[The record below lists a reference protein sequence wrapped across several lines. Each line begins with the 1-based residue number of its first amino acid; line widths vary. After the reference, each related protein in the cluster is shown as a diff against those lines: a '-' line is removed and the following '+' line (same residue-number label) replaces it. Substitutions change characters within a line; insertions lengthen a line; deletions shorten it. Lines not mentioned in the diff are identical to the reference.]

1 MPSAYRAAGAT
12 LPFGDPRGYHGA
24 GMEGHYWRVTS
35 AATGRV
41 VVVILAISRDR
52 TGAAWSM
59 VSLATHPEGR
69 VVSAT
74 VPHAAAAARGLSVRA
89 GDVLAAT
96 ARSLDVRLDGAEL
109 RVAFEEPRGWPRRAF
124 GALGPAGAVPGL
136 SQYWHP
142 WLLGGRVRGAL
153 RLDGREHTLDGAHAY
168 AEKNWGAGGMP
179 PAWWWGQADAFADA
193 DVCVAFA
200 GGHAGMGRA
209 RVPAGAVVARVGD
222 VVRTVVR
229 PPRALRIDVGAAAWR
244 LRGGG
249 IEIEGEAAGAEPVLL
264 PVPVPL
270 ERRRIDAR
278 APQLLAG
285 ALRLRVRRGRRLL
298 FAGESPLAGLEQG
311 RGHSER

>member
-1 MPSAYRAAGAT
+1 MLSAYRAAGAT

-24 GMEGHYWRVTS
+24 GMEGHYWRFTH
-35 AATGRV
+35 AASRRV
-41 VVVILAISRDR
+41 VIVILAISRDR
-52 TGAAWSM
+52 DGAAWSM

-74 VPHAAAAARGLSVRA
+74 VPKAAAAARGLSVRA

-96 ARSLDVRLDGAEL
+96 ARGLDVRLDGAEL
-109 RVAFEEPRGWPRRAF
+109 HVAFEQPQLWPRRTF
-124 GALGPAGAVPGL
+124 GALGLAGAVPGL

-142 WLLGGRVRGAL
+142 WLLGGRARGVLA
-153 RLDGREHTLDGAHAY
+153 LDGREHLLDGATAY

-179 PAWWWGQADAFADA
+179 PAWWWGQADAFGDGDA
-193 DVCVAFA
+193 CVAFA
-200 GGHAGMGRA
+200 GGHAGMGRL

-222 VVRTVVR
+222 VVRTVAR
-229 PPRALRIDVGAAAWR
+229 PPQALRIDVGAAGWR

-249 IEIEGEAAGAEPVLL
+249 IEIDGEAGGAQPLLL
-264 PVPVPL
+264 PVPVPR

-285 ALRLRVRRGRRLL
+285 TLRLRVTRGRRLI

-311 RGHSER
+311 RGAP

>member
-1 MPSAYRAAGAT
+1 MPSAYRTTGAT
-12 LPFGDPRGYHGA
+12 LPFGDLAGYHGA
-24 GMEGHYWRVTS
+24 GMEGHFWRLTHAGS
-35 AATGRV
+35 GRV
-41 VVVILAISRDR
+41 VIVILAISRDR
-52 TGAAWSM
+52 DGRAWSM

-74 VPHAAAAARGLSVRA
+74 V
-89 GDVLAAT
+89 AT
-96 ARSLDVRLDGAEL
+96 AETAAVGFGVGAGAALEATGDRLRVCLDGAEL
-109 RVAFEEPRGWPRRAF
+109 DVTFEAPVPWPRRAF
-124 GALGPAGAVPGL
+124 GALGPAGSVPGL

-142 WLLGGRVRGAL
+142 WLLGGRARGSL
-153 RLDGREHTLDGAHAY
+153 VLDGVEHTLDDATVY
-168 AEKNWGAGGMP
+168 AEKNWGSGGMP
-179 PAWWWGQADAFADA
+179 SAWWWGHADAFDDGADA
-193 DVCVAFA
+193 SVAFA
-200 GGHAGMGRA
+200 GGHAGLGRI

-229 PPRALRIDVGAAAWR
+229 PPWGLRIGVGAAGWR

-285 ALRLRVRRGRRLL
+285 QLRLRVTRRGGLIY
-298 FAGESPLAGLEQG
+298 AGESRLAGLEQG
-311 RGHSER
+311 RGA